1 LTSALADSVFCQHDR
16 VHQLGTP
23 GGVLDGL
30 NFVVKDVMRV
40 AGARACCGNPTWLDT
55 HGAADAHAPVVQQ
68 LLDAGAELSGLVLS
82 DELTLSLTGENAH
95 YGTPP
100 NAAAPGRVSG
110 GSSSG
115 SAAAVALGLASFAL
129 GTDTGGSVRVPASY
143 CGIYGMRP
151 THGRIDNEGVVPLCT
166 AFDTVGW
173 FARDVGTLRRVG
185 ACLFGS
191 WTAAPP
197 LRVRLLLEDAIE
209 LLAPATRAAFETSC
223 GSRFDDLERVR
234 LTDFGLPPL
243 AHWAQTYLTIQNA
256 ALWNEHHLWL
266 SEHRPLFGPLIQRRF
281 DRLSPPRPAHLAE
294 AESDMRRLHRC
305 VSRLLEG
312 GVAMIVPSA
321 SDAAHP
327 RDLPIADIDAI
338 TGAGL
343 SLSSIASLC
352 GLPQVSLPLASA
364 AGLPLG
370 LGLIGAAGSDEAL
383 LDLSCRIEV
392 A

>member
-1 LTSALADSVFCQHDR
+1 MTSALADSVFCQHDR
-16 VHQLGTP
+16 VHQRGAP

-30 NFVVKDVMRV
+30 SFVVKDVMRV
-40 AGARACCGNPTWLDT
+40 AGARACCGNPSWLAT
-55 HGAADAHAPVVQQ
+55 HGAADTHAPVVQQ
-68 LLDAGAELSGLVLS
+68 LLDAGAELAGLVLS

-100 NAAAPGRVSG
+100 NAAAPGRVPG

-151 THGRIDNEGVVPLCT
+151 THGRVDNDGVVPLCA

-173 FARDVGTLRRVG
+173 FARDVGTLRRVAAG
-185 ACLFGS
+185 LFGS
-191 WTAAPP
+191 WTSVPR
-197 LRVRLLLEDAIE
+197 LRARLLLEDAIE
-209 LLAPATRAAFETSC
+209 MLAPATRAAFEAMC
-223 GSRFDDLERVR
+223 EARFDNVERVR
-234 LTDFGLPPL
+234 LADFGLPPL
-243 AHWAQTYLTIQNA
+243 AHWAHTYLTIQNA
-256 ALWNEHHLWL
+256 ALWNEHQRWL
-266 SEHRPLFGPLIQRRF
+266 SEHQPVFGPLIQPRF
-281 DRLSPPRPAHLAE
+281 DRLGPPLPAQVAQAE
-294 AESDMRRLHRC
+294 TDMRRLHRC
-305 VSRLLEG
+305 VSGLLEG
-312 GVAMIVPSA
+312 GAAMIVPSA

-327 RDLPIADIDAI
+327 RDLPIAEIDAI

-352 GLPQVSLPLASA
+352 GLPQVSLPLASV

-383 LDLSCRIEV
+383 LDLSCRI
-392 A
+392 